1 MSGVTALVNARS
13 LTLVSVVPYD
23 PQPLIPNH
31 FPTERVNSEFHV
43 DDADDFG
50 GLKNGG

>member
-1 MSGVTALVNARS
+1 MSGVTALVNARP

-31 FPTERVNSEFHV
+31 FPTGRVNLDFHV